1 MLSTCQKTKKRKP
14 NNNRVII
21 AAIVLLIVAII
32 ALRFTMEKIMS
43 KENDILLMAKTI
55 VGEGRGEPFEG
66 KLGIAYVIMNRLHYK
81 GWFGSTI
88 PQVISKPSQFSCWNK
103 NDVNRKIAS
112 DPEKYVDND
121 IWEECKVAARLVYE
135 ERIADTTGGATHYM
149 SNIRFMHISKAYT
162 EHWVFNM
169 IPVKVIG
176 EHIFFI
182 EDDSRRDY

>member
-1 MLSTCQKTKKRKP
+1 
-14 NNNRVII
+14 
-21 AAIVLLIVAII
+21 
-32 ALRFTMEKIMS
+32 MS

-66 KLGIAYVIMNRLHYK
+66 KLSIAHVIMNRLHYE

-103 NDVNRKIAS
+103 SDTNRKIAS
-112 DPEKYVDND
+112 NPEKYIEPSV
-121 IWEECKVAARLVYE
+121 WEECKVAARLVY
-135 ERIADTTGGATHYM
+135 DNKVKDNTNGATHYM
-149 SNIRFMHISKAYT
+149 TEIRFMNISRGYS

-169 IPVKVIG
+169 TPVAVIG

-182 EDDSRRDY
+182 EDDSRREY

>member
-1 MLSTCQKTKKRKP
+1 VKKPRNKSMPIKTL
-14 NNNRVII
+14 I
-21 AAIVLLIVAII
+21 IVALVNFILTS
-32 ALRFTMEKIMS
+32 ATMEVIMS

-66 KLGIAYVIMNRLHYK
+66 KMGIAHVIMNRLHYK
-81 GWFGSTI
+81 DWFGSTI
-88 PQVISKPSQFSCWNK
+88 PQVINKPSQFSCWNK
-103 NDVNRKIAS
+103 NDTNRKIAS
-112 DPEKYVDND
+112 NPEKYIDNNT
-121 IWEECKVAARLVYE
+121 WEECKVAARLVYE
-135 ERIADTTGGATHYM
+135 GKIPDNVNKATHYM

-162 EHWVFNM
+162 EHWVFCM